1 MPQLILKAALLLLIF
16 VLSFYSIELSFVVS
30 VLILLISI
38 TKTVSF
44 NILIS
49 SLLLLSIVFI
59 GIISS
64 YELKHSFYEFLKDNI
79 YFIRP
84 VTILTATYFSVKRIK
99 TKNYVFNAL
108 VIVALFFAVNHL
120 FKIIININNINSYIY
135 LRNLGGKQNHIEAIA
150 LVFLWFTPYVTVFA
164 RYRKLIIF
172 VLLVSFVL
180 YLSRTM
186 FIILFIYFLGYKGY
200 LFLNKR
206 FIKAIFAFALTIATF
221 GFIVTNIETNRDS
234 EGLKAF
240 IYKTQN
246 SLTEL
251 FEPIDTK
258 NILKD
263 RRVLWEHWRAYEA
276 IKAIDQVNGNGFKA
290 WIIGMGFGSQI
301 ELDTYVNLDGKKFT
315 KVPSIHNGF
324 INVLFKS
331 GILGLMC
338 YVFFI
343 FHIFFAHQK
352 ILTKD
357 RNISLM
363 HKLIIAS
370 SLYMLVNS
378 FVINGIF
385 RPGEFSIFLYG
396 ALVASIYK
404 FKNQIVPPNNNK

>member
-1 MPQLILKAALLLLIF
+1 MPQLILKAGLLLLLF

-30 VLILLISI
+30 VLVLLISI
-38 TKTVSF
+38 TKSISF

-49 SLLLLSIVFI
+49 SLLLLCIVFI
-59 GIISS
+59 GIVSS
-64 YELKHSFYEFLKDNI
+64 YELKHPFYEFLKDNI
-79 YFIRP
+79 YFFRP
-84 VTILTATYFSVKRIK
+84 VTVLTATYFSVKRIK
-99 TKNYVFNAL
+99 SQNFVFNAL
-108 VIVALFFAVNHL
+108 VFVALLFAVNHL
-120 FKIIININNINSYIY
+120 YKIIININNIDSYIY

-150 LVFLWFTPYVTVFA
+150 LVFLFFTPYVTLFS

-172 VLLVSFVL
+172 VLLASFVL

-206 FIKAIFAFALTIATF
+206 FVKAIFIFAFVGAMF

-234 EGLKAF
+234 KGLKAF

-251 FEPIDTK
+251 FEPIDAE

-263 RRVLWEHWRAYEA
+263 RRALWEHWRAYEA
-276 IKAIDQVNGNGFKA
+276 VKAIDQVNSNGFKA
-290 WIIGMGFGSQI
+290 WVIGMGFGSQI

-324 INVLFKS
+324 INILFKT
-331 GILGLMC
+331 GVLGLVC

-343 FHIFFAHQK
+343 FHIFAIHQK
-352 ILTKD
+352 ILNEDK
-357 RNISLM
+357 NISLM

-370 SLYMLVNS
+370 SLYILVNS

-396 ALVASIYK
+396 ALVASKYK
-404 FKNQIVPPNNNK
+404 FKNNIIPFSY